1 MLAPLSFIVC
11 MLSDAAAEPLYGPYN
26 ILGRGIL
33 GSSGV
38 GPRNQFLASAPA
50 MAAPAVPVAAV
61 PAAEVPAA
69 AVPVASPGA
78 VPPTVYVNQTLEL
91 EPKIHLKVRNHGE
104 GPGPSAG

>member
-1 MLAPLSFIVC
+1 MLVPLSFIVC

-61 PAAEVPAA
+61 PAAEVPAPAVPAPAMAAA
-69 AVPVASPGA
+69 AVPVASPVA
-78 VPPTVYVNQTLEL
+78 VPPTVYVN
-91 EPKIHLKVRNHGE
+91 
-104 GPGPSAG
+104 

>member
-38 GPRNQFLASAPA
+38 GPRNQFLASAPE

-61 PAAEVPAA
+61 PAAEVPAPAMAAA

-78 VPPTVYVNQTLEL
+78 VPPTVYVN
-91 EPKIHLKVRNHGE
+91 
-104 GPGPSAG
+104 

>member
-1 MLAPLSFIVC
+1 MKMLAPLSFIVC

-61 PAAEVPAA
+61 PAAEVPAPAVPAAEVPAA
-69 AVPVASPGA
+69 AVPAPAMAAA
-78 VPPTVYVNQTLEL
+78 VPPTVYVN
-91 EPKIHLKVRNHGE
+91 
-104 GPGPSAG
+104 

>member
-1 MLAPLSFIVC
+1 MKMLAPLSFIVC

-26 ILGRGIL
+26 ILGIL

-61 PAAEVPAA
+61 PAAEVPAP
-69 AVPVASPGA
+69 AVPAPAMAAA
-78 VPPTVYVNQTLEL
+78 VPPTVYVN
-91 EPKIHLKVRNHGE
+91 
-104 GPGPSAG
+104 

>member
-38 GPRNQFLASAPA
+38 GPRNQFLASAPE
-50 MAAPAVPVAAV
+50 MAAPAVPVAAVPVAAV

-69 AVPVASPGA
+69 AVPAPAMAAAAVPVASPVA
-78 VPPTVYVNQTLEL
+78 VPPTVYVN
-91 EPKIHLKVRNHGE
+91 
-104 GPGPSAG
+104 

>member
-1 MLAPLSFIVC
+1 MKMLAPLSFIVC

-61 PAAEVPAA
+61 PAAVPAPAMA
-69 AVPVASPGA
+69 AA
-78 VPPTVYVNQTLEL
+78 VPPTVYVN
-91 EPKIHLKVRNHGE
+91 
-104 GPGPSAG
+104 

>member
-1 MLAPLSFIVC
+1 MKMLAPLSFIVC

-50 MAAPAVPVAAV
+50 VPVAAV
-61 PAAEVPAA
+61 PAAEVPAP
-69 AVPVASPGA
+69 AVPAPAMAAA
-78 VPPTVYVNQTLEL
+78 VPPTVYVN
-91 EPKIHLKVRNHGE
+91 
-104 GPGPSAG
+104 